1 MTQNEKILV
10 PAFQV
15 KAVDGTGAGDAFAAG
30 FLVGY
35 LKGWDLYETGRFA
48 NACGAM
54 CVQAMGATEGVGNFA
69 DVMEFIRKHS

>member
-1 MTQNEKILV
+1 M
-10 PAFQV
+10 

-35 LKGWDLYETGRFA
+35 LKKWDLYETGRFM

-54 CVQAMGATEGVGNFA
+54 CSSYGANDGVGNF
-69 DVMEFIRKHS
+69 DEVMDFVRKHS